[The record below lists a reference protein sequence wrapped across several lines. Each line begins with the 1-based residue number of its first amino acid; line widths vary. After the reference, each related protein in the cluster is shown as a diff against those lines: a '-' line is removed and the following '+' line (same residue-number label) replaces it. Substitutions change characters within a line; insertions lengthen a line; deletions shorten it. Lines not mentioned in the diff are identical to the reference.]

1 MRGRFP
7 CPLSLIETLSP
18 IEKSFRGFGSL
29 TRGRSLNRNDNN
41 KKPYGLPRPPSG
53 EFSWL
58 PVGGRERSER
68 ARARGL
74 DCRWQEAVLILGDGG
89 GSERGGRFLSFVIAV
104 SPSGH
109 PAGRAAWSLQPQ
121 LGFLPAAREAG

>member
-58 PVGGRERSER
+58 PVGGRERRS
-68 ARARGL
+68 
-74 DCRWQEAVLILGDGG
+74 VL
-89 GSERGGRFLSFVIAV
+89 ERGGWTAGGRRPSSFWAMEEEA
-104 SPSGH
+104 SEA
-109 PAGRAAWSLQPQ
+109 AGS
-121 LGFLPAAREAG
+121 